1 MRRRRL
7 VLRWRALPIRIAS
20 IAHAAVGTQSE
31 SGVLLGPSRT
41 TAARGSSPNRR
52 RVRLVSFRF
61 SSSPPPPL
69 SSSSST
75 TSHVLLR
82 RRCRSKNNHHRHQMT
97 NTNLEFAR
105 SATSKDGLAHPRL
118 ARAADELRRALPAT
132 LGGRV
137 LLFVRAF
144 KFASDLE
151 AGLGAEPGDELGGVK
166 VNVWLTPDAAVV
178 NAASAPAL
186 VVHNLSTADWA
197 PAFVPAPEGDEDD
210 PTLFE
215 VRAHSRCD
223 PFFPCVEVRAHSRCD
238 HSSPASR
245 RDRFRDTKLGRRLLF
260 VSSRATRVAP
270 PPGARHAAAAA
281 PPHRHAFRPSA
292 RFAVRPLS
300 LFFTS
305 LFLLSRSQ
313 VRRRHGAGGVPPEPR
328 RRLRRAACAP
338 RRVAAVPLGLR
349 EPPRRPPVCVRQ
361 LKWPDPL
368 APRRELPSR
377 RRSSLSLSSSR
388 RSAVFV
394 FAAPSSAVFVSRSRI
409 WRGAVMALRRG
420 REGRD
425 HRRAC
430 GGASSPRL
438 ASRVRH
444 PTVARGATLRP
455 RARARAFCCAL
466 LRRLASVLVCAHL
479 VTDVEKWREDGGG
492 TSTKTSHLP
501 NKAHHPAPSQRSA
514 RAPSTTKHTTA
525 RFVGPPSPNIPSC
538 NPLVYPPY
546 PASCANTQMRGGVPR
561 LYITADTPG
570 RGF

>member
-1 MRRRRL
+1 
-7 VLRWRALPIRIAS
+7 
-20 IAHAAVGTQSE
+20 
-31 SGVLLGPSRT
+31 
-41 TAARGSSPNRR
+41 
-52 RVRLVSFRF
+52 
-61 SSSPPPPL
+61 
-69 SSSSST
+69 
-75 TSHVLLR
+75 
-82 RRCRSKNNHHRHQMT
+82 MT
-97 NTNLEFAR
+97 NSNFEFAR

-118 ARAADELRRALPAT
+118 ARAADELRHALPAT

-166 VNVWLTPDAAVV
+166 VNVWLTPDTAVV

-238 HSSPASR
+238 HSSFASR

-260 VSSRATRVAP
+260 VSSRVTRVAP

-328 RRLRRAACAP
+328 RRLRRAARAP
-338 RRVAAVPLGLR
+338 RRGAAVPLGLR

-377 RRSSLSLSSSR
+377 RRSSLSLSSR
-388 RSAVFV
+388 RLCRAVIRGHMDKHASLARGSGV
-394 FAAPSSAVFVSRSRI
+394 APS
-409 WRGAVMALRRG
+409 WRCAAGARAEIIGAHVAAHRRRG
-420 REGRD
+420 S
-425 HRRAC
+425 HRAC
-430 GGASSPRL
+430 GTRQLLAAPLYAHAPAHAPFAVRFYGGWLVCWCAYISGPMSRSGGRTGEGPRPRRATFPTKPTTRHSARGSRAPPAPPHTPPHGSSALHPPTSPRVPPVP
-438 ASRVRH
+438 RIVRKH
-444 PTVARGATLRP
+444 AN
-455 RARARAFCCAL
+455 
-466 LRRLASVLVCAHL
+466 
-479 VTDVEKWREDGGG
+479 EGGG
-492 TSTKTSHLP
+492 TAPL
-501 NKAHHPAPSQRSA
+501 HHRRYA
-514 RAPSTTKHTTA
+514 RAPSEHQK
-525 RFVGPPSPNIPSC
+525 RKGPCDRVLNG
-538 NPLVYPPY
+538 
-546 PASCANTQMRGGVPR
+546 AHPR
-561 LYITADTPG
+561 Q
-570 RGF
+570 